1 MATEFFQEFSLT
13 PSESREIVLNVVGQ
27 YDPSYQDRLI
37 YEEKED
43 GTVKFTSGQCLE
55 ILLLLQISMNFSF
68 GSIIGSG
75 WMGRFPNGS
84 YRGMAAQL
92 VYEGADI
99 SISQSAMLISMDIM
113 EAISFLQPTSTG
125 HFMAL
130 FHQPKASSYR
140 NLMTSV
146 FSNNT
151 LACYAA
157 TWIAILL
164 SILILSSFQ
173 LKMKI
178 CKELDVDFV
187 KESASWAMAT
197 ACITAW
203 YRHPTSMH
211 LRLATFIGS
220 FLAYFGYVAFSAGIT
235 VNLVT
240 ELDPIQNVEQ
250 LASSGLEKITDKSL
264 FVPNDVF
271 KKVYGHNHNGKINQL
286 TIQDALSKLLS
297 NREDEIAFITFAD
310 GFATVFQQL
319 KFPDNVFCESL
330 STVMLETTK
339 FPTAMAVKR
348 GSPLRNAFNF
358 K

>member
-1 MATEFFQEFSLT
+1 MASEYF
-13 PSESREIVLNVVGQ
+13 PSEEKQLLRVVGQ
-27 YDPSYQDRLI
+27 IDPNYQHRLTFL
-37 YEEKED
+37 EKDNES
-43 GTVKFTSGQCLE
+43 VEFTSGQCLE
-55 ILLLLQISMNFSF
+55 ILLLLQVLMNFSF
-68 GSIIGSG
+68 VPIKGSG

-84 YRGMAAQL
+84 YSGMASQL

-151 LACYAA
+151 LACYVA
-157 TWIAILL
+157 TWIALLL

-173 LKMKI
+173 LKMRI
-178 CKELDVDFV
+178 CKEWDLDFV

-203 YRHPTSMH
+203 YRYPTIPTSMH

-220 FLAYFGYVAFSAGIT
+220 FVAYFGYVAFSAGIT

-240 ELDPIQNVEQ
+240 EPVPIQNVEQ
-250 LASSGLEKITDKSL
+250 LASSHLEKVLDKFL
-264 FVPNDVF
+264 FVSIDAF
-271 KKVYGHNHNGKINQL
+271 KKVSGHNQNGNGKQV
-286 TIQDALSKLLS
+286 TIQDALSKLLL
-297 NREDEIAFITFAD
+297 NHEDGMAFITFAD
-310 GFATVFQQL
+310 GFATAFHQMN
-319 KFPDNVFCESL
+319 FHDNVFCDNLATILLES
-330 STVMLETTK
+330 SRIK
-339 FPTAMAVKR
+339 GAMAVKK
-348 GSPLRNAFNF
+348 GSPLRSTFNL